1 MAAMKR
7 LLMLT
12 FLLSL
17 PAAPCRAKDYP
28 YRWVYVSRSLRADS
42 DTLENPKGWLEVLD
56 RTPGARGIMYTTWQ
70 NKYELLGAFGD
81 LVGSR

>member
-1 MAAMKR
+1 
-7 LLMLT
+7 MLT

-17 PAAPCRAKDYP
+17 
-28 YRWVYVSRSLRADS
+28 
-42 DTLENPKGWLEVLD
+42 
-56 RTPGARGIMYTTWQ
+56 PGARGIMYTTWQ